1 MKLFIQRAKA
11 DMPFAKFVAEEQNRR
26 GKPLSIYTLMI
37 LSVLNNERRSTV
49 DRIVELTN
57 LSGNK
62 VRSAIEAMIELG
74 LIEASGKGNNRT
86 YILGEKF
93 IGKTRKAFNMFVRR
107 TLTVS
112 DIRN

>member
-1 MKLFIQRAKA
+1 
-11 DMPFAKFVAEEQNRR
+11 MPFAKFVAEEQNRR

-49 DRIVELTN
+49 DRELTN

-86 YILGEKF
+86 YILGKKF

>member
-62 VRSAIEAMIELG
+62 VSSAIEAMIELG

-86 YILGEKF
+86 YILGKKIYRENKK
-93 IGKTRKAFNMFVRR
+93 GMFVRR